1 MKSFFSTKLL
11 SMLLCSAI
19 VFNACKKDEPTDE
32 PTVEVPSG
40 YSLGVNV
47 GGVNYVLQT
56 EDLFDGGNVSPVG
69 NGVEIP
75 GNELLQSGDYFYFY
89 ARSEKKFYQYEL
101 KNDGTVEEV
110 ASLLVTSYVPDR
122 AYSQNILDENT
133 LLIMDPIAWGSPSV
147 KWLKIRIPD
156 FVIAESGTIEL
167 PTFEKEAGVNWNVN
181 VGKVVLHGSKLVM
194 GSVYWQV
201 EGTNTAYAPGTHA
214 ITIDYPSMANPTKV
228 TSSLSTGEIGYTNQ
242 LFAKTNNGD
251 LYVGVYRGAY
261 GAPST
266 DDVKGYILRI
276 KNGATTFDNDYF
288 FDLSAT
294 IGEPTQVM
302 QLNFLEGSSAMAML
316 FNTNDMPARANLEDD
331 IYYYAKVDLAAK
343 TVSKFNAPKAS
354 VRQVRYP
361 LVSNGKYITYQR
373 SKTANTAKIL
383 EIDYNGGA
391 DAFKVGKLIEGDGV
405 NPISVVKH
413 PAK

>member
-1 MKSFFSTKLL
+1 MKRFFSTKLL

-40 YSLGVNV
+40 YSLAVNV

-56 EDLFDGGNVSPVG
+56 EDLFEGGNVSPVG

-75 GNELLQSGDYFYFY
+75 GNELIQSGNYFYFFSR
-89 ARSEKKFYQYEL
+89 AEKKFYQYEL
-101 KNDGTVEEV
+101 NNDGTVEQV
-110 ASLLVTSYVPDR
+110 ASILLTSYISDR
-122 AYSQNILDENT
+122 AYSQNLIDDKTIL
-133 LLIMDPIAWGSPSV
+133 IIDPVTWGEPSV
-147 KWLKIRIPD
+147 KWVRISIPD
-156 FVIAESGTIEL
+156 FVIAASGTAEL
-167 PTFEKEAGVNWNVN
+167 PTFKNDAGENWKVN
-181 VGKVVLHGSKLVM
+181 VGKAVLHGSKIIM
-194 GSVYWQV
+194 GSVYYD
-201 EGTNTAYAPGTHA
+201 YAGNYAEGTHA
-214 ITIDYPSMANPTKV
+214 ITFDYPSMTNPATI
-228 TSSLSTGEIGYTNQ
+228 TSPKSTGEIGYTNQ
-242 LFAKTNNGD
+242 LFAKTSNGD
-251 LYVGVYRGAY
+251 LYVGVYRGTY

-266 DDVKGYILRI
+266 DDVKGYILRV
-276 KNGATTFDNDYF
+276 KSGATTFDNDYF

-316 FNTNDMPARANLEDD
+316 FNTNDMPAWANLDD
-331 IYYYAKVDLAAK
+331 DMYYYAKVDLAAK

-361 LVSNGKYITYQR
+361 LISNGKYITYQK

-391 DAFKVGKLIEGDGV
+391 DAYKLGKLIEGDGV